1 MLTLRATDGSDAH
14 KTDTTST
21 QPAETSDGKDITVG
35 GNASTT
41 TTASTQPEE
50 RSARKEITIGEY
62 TYRNYAK
69 EQ

>member
-41 TTASTQPEE
+41 TTTPAGNSPPTEDDDPQD
-50 RSARKEITIGEY
+50 G
-62 TYRNYAK
+62 
-69 EQ
+69 